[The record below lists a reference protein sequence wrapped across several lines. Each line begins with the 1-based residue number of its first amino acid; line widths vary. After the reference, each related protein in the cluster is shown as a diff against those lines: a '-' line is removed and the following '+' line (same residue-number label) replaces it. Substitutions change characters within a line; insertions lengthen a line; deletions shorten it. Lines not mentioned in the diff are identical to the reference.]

1 MTTQAQKVLEKA
13 MEKDFIEKPLRHDQH
28 RAANF
33 ILLKIKKFAIKI
45 DKLAEKVLK
54 RKDQWQKYIQRR
66 QRLKE
71 ARERRSTLEET
82 EP

>member
-1 MTTQAQKVLEKA
+1 MDMARETLWFTISSFNFLVMTTQAQKVLEKA

-54 RKDQWQKYIQRR
+54 RKDQW
-66 QRLKE
+66 
-71 ARERRSTLEET
+71 
-82 EP
+82 

>member
-1 MTTQAQKVLEKA
+1 MDMARETLGFTISSFNFLVMTTQAQKVLEKA

-54 RKDQWQKYIQRR
+54 RKDQW
-66 QRLKE
+66 
-71 ARERRSTLEET
+71 
-82 EP
+82 